1 MIKLML
7 LCLLI
12 AMILLILPL
21 PCEALHAR
29 FFRSKAR
36 GELIIS
42 LLLIGIIAS
51 TLSSFIVLAS
61 ASSSL
66 QYGLQNYVNQFAP
79 WIVITPEGPCRLPS
93 CAYTLPFSVID
104 NISSLAEVQSVYPM

>member
-1 MIKLML
+1 
-7 LCLLI
+7 
-12 AMILLILPL
+12 
-21 PCEALHAR
+21 LHAALR
-29 FFRSKAR
+29 KAK

-42 LLLIGIIAS
+42 LLLMGILAS

-79 WIVITPEGPCRLPS
+79 WIVITPEGPCQLPG

-104 NISSLAEVQSVYPM
+104 NISSLAGVQNVYPMVLFTAVQVHYNWSTHDRRPVG